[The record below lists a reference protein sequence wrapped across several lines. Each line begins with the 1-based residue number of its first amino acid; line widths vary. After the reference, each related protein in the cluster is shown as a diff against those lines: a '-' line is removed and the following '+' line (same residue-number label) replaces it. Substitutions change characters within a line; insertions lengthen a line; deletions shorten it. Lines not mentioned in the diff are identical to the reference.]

1 MIYVFLQIF
10 QMKKYL
16 FSLSQILLIR
26 KSEEKKQTEF
36 YLFLVILAWRKSRK
50 ERENQGKAFFEILP
64 ENAVDDSGQARTTDF
79 LLFS

>member
-36 YLFLVILAWRKSRK
+36 YLFLVILA
-50 ERENQGKAFFEILP
+50 
-64 ENAVDDSGQARTTDF
+64 
-79 LLFS
+79 